1 MVFQLNIISYN
12 TLLTFWVQRFIW
24 VHLEQLTRTS
34 QIPHLHVMHRNHCKI
49 HQEHY
54 VVNGAAPVALTHSE
68 TCVVLS
74 SSLIFHLCQW
84 NCKHFHISIAPWISV
99 TFPLI
104 HNLEWKK
111 RRIEAVAHD
120 VCANWTWCKE
130 CMFHL
135 VWSLQ
140 YESLLLLSD
149 IFYHPHGLNPLLV
162 ATVPCSACLLSFYRS
177 KCPCCIHMQ
186 LNLEALFWKSE
197 VVAKQKSCTIMDVMV
212 IQLSLEDPNLYFQ
225 NLPFTCISKQW
236 SFYDKATCGYN
247 GLCIVYIYHVEFFCW
262 LWSMWHDVPDRPR
275 APCQCHESATLSPIH
290 WQALRNTP

>member
-1 MVFQLNIISYN
+1 MYNRFYYSKKINQHTMQWCTSQKYSIIEVLKDGFPISYN

-111 RRIEAVAHD
+111 RRIEAVHMTFVQIELGVKN
-120 VCANWTWCKE
+120 VCFTWCDH
-130 CMFHL
+130 CSMNLCYSFL
-135 VWSLQ
+135 IYFITLMVWI
-140 YESLLLLSD
+140 LS
-149 IFYHPHGLNPLLV
+149 
-162 ATVPCSACLLSFYRS
+162 
-177 KCPCCIHMQ
+177 
-186 LNLEALFWKSE
+186 
-197 VVAKQKSCTIMDVMV
+197 
-212 IQLSLEDPNLYFQ
+212 
-225 NLPFTCISKQW
+225 
-236 SFYDKATCGYN
+236 
-247 GLCIVYIYHVEFFCW
+247 
-262 LWSMWHDVPDRPR
+262 
-275 APCQCHESATLSPIH
+275 
-290 WQALRNTP
+290 

>member
-1 MVFQLNIISYN
+1 MQGFS
-12 TLLTFWVQRFIW
+12 W

-34 QIPHLHVMHRNHCKI
+34 QIPHLHVMQRNHCKI

-54 VVNGAAPVALTHSE
+54 VVNGAAPVPLTHSE

-84 NCKHFHISIAPWISV
+84 NFKHFHISIAPRISV
-99 TFPLI
+99 TFALI

-111 RRIEAVAHD
+111 RRTEAVVHD

-130 CMFHL
+130 CIFHL

-162 ATVPCSACLLSFYRS
+162 ATVPCSACLSSFYRS
-177 KCPCCIHMQ
+177 KRPCCIHMQ
-186 LNLEALFWKSE
+186 LNLQALFWKSE
-197 VVAKQKSCTIMDVMV
+197 AVAVQKSCTIMDVMV

-225 NLPFTCISKQW
+225 NLPFICISKPW

-247 GLCIVYIYHVEFFCW
+247 GLCIVYIYHVEFFCR
-262 LWSMWHDVPDRPR
+262 LWSMWHDVPDHECPR

-290 WQALRNTP
+290 RQALHNTP